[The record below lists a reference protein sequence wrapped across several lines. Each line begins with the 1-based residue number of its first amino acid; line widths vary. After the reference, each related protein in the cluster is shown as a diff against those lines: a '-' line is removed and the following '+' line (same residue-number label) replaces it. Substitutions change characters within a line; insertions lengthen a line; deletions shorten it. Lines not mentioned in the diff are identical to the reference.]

1 MFKASAKKTALL
13 KCCIKED
20 VSRQGEAN
28 CYLVS
33 LCETRFVERHVSIPA
48 LVAEA
53 GGPGFFQGGP
63 FFQEGPWGSLN
74 YAFIST
80 IIPLHECI

>member
-1 MFKASAKKTALL
+1 MFKANAKKTTLL

-20 VSRQGEAN
+20 VSRQGEAKRH
-28 CYLVS
+28 LVS
-33 LCETRFVERHVSIPA
+33 LYETRFVERHVSIPA

-63 FFQEGPWGSLN
+63 WGSLN